1 MKQIECLSQTAA
13 IETNKNQTTA
23 RLYQHPT
30 AENTVRY
37 KSSGLAPAA
46 LIAITI
52 CTAIISGITSC
63 SVDRHQ
69 SAAQTEHLIKAGVK
83 P

>member
-1 MKQIECLSQTAA
+1 MKQIECLSQTTD
-13 IETNKNQTTA
+13 IETNKSQTTA

-30 AENTVRY
+30 AANTVQY

-69 SAAQTEHLIKAGVK
+69 TAAQVEQIAKAGVK

>member
-1 MKQIECLSQTAA
+1 MKQTICHSQTPSF
-13 IETNKNQTTA
+13 ETNKSQTTA
-23 RLYQHPT
+23 HLYQHPT

-69 SAAQTEHLIKAGVK
+69 SAAQVEQIIKSGVK